1 MFQYEQVLVVI
12 PKYLQNIDE
21 GKDYNVTTMTGMEQ
35 YSAAHSCCDF
45 DGSVATMDWC
55 LVLFID
61 ATTQRPL

>member
-1 MFQYEQVLVVI
+1 MFKYEQVLAVI

-21 GKDYNVTTMTGMEQ
+21 GKEYNLATMTGMEQ
-35 YSAAHSCCDF
+35 YSAARSCCDF
-45 DGSVATMDWC
+45 DGSVATMDWR